1 MPLMQTGGRTRLR
14 FEKDMMMS
22 VRSGLAMVALALA
35 AAQAGPAPAADLSF
49 TLTNNSGVD
58 LTEFYASP
66 VGVDNWGSNILGGAV
81 LATGAS
87 GQVTITNSG
96 DACDYDLR
104 MVFADG
110 DALEAAGNLCNSGSY
125 TIN

>member
-1 MPLMQTGGRTRLR
+1 MKG
-14 FEKDMMMS
+14 MMMS
-22 VRSGLAMVALALA
+22 VRSGLAMVALAA
-35 AAQAGPAPAADLSF
+35 ALAGPAVAADLSF

-66 VGVDNWGSNILGGAV
+66 VGVDNWESNILGGAV
-81 LATGAS
+81 LASGAG

-96 DACDYDLR
+96 DVCDYDLR

-110 DALEAAGNLCNSGSY
+110 DALEAQGNLCDTGSY

>member
-1 MPLMQTGGRTRLR
+1 
-14 FEKDMMMS
+14 MS
-22 VRSGLAMVALALA
+22 VKSGLAFVVA
-35 AAQAGPAPAADLSF
+35 AAVLAGPALAGDLSF
-49 TLTNNSGVD
+49 KLSNNSGVD

-66 VGVDNWGSNILGGAV
+66 VGVDNWESNILNGAV
-81 LATGAS
+81 LAAGAS

-96 DACDYDLR
+96 DVCDYDLR

-110 DALEAAGNLCNSGSY
+110 DALEAKGNLCDTGSY